1 MEIPSKLI
9 QEAVDQFSTLPG
21 IGNKT
26 ALRLALHLLNQTEE
40 DVNKFGSAFISMRSK
55 IQFCEECHNV
65 SESEICSICASIR
78 RDDSLLCVVENLKD
92 LIAIERTSQFRGK
105 YHVLGG
111 VISPMDGIG
120 PQDLKLETLID
131 KCKKG
136 IVKEAI
142 LALPTTMEGDT
153 TNFFIFNKIK
163 ELNVKVSI
171 IARGVSIG
179 DEIEYTDE
187 ITLGKSIE
195 NRTLYEANFQS

>member
-136 IVKEAI
+136 VVKEAI